1 MTATN
6 QEITLFTLLCRAVAG
21 MDEEGAVRAA
31 QEVLDAGIDPFRA
44 IHEGLSKGMEI
55 VGHKYETGEYFIP
68 QLLICSDAVYAA
80 MDVLK
85 PALENH
91 REVLPKTIVI
101 GVVEGDTHD
110 IGKNIVKLMLASAG
124 FRMVDLGR
132 DVSLPLFVETALREN
147 ADMICMSTLMSATMD
162 GMGQVVELLESG
174 GMRNRFKVVIGGGP
188 VSEGYARKIGA
199 DGYARNA
206 ATAVKL
212 IRSLLKTP

>member
-1 MTATN
+1 MTAII
-6 QEITLFTLLCRAVAG
+6 EESDLFKTLCRAVTD

-31 QEVLDAGIDPFRA
+31 ETVLSAGIDPSRA
-44 IHEGLSKGMEI
+44 IHKGLFKGMEI

-85 PALENH
+85 PALEN
-91 REVLPKTIVI
+91 RMEILPKTIVI

-124 FRMVDLGR
+124 FRMIDLGR

-147 ADMICMSTLMSATMD
+147 ADMICMSSLMSATMD
-162 GMGQVVELLESG
+162 GMGQVVEFLKSEGL
-174 GMRNRFKVVIGGGP
+174 RDRFKVVIGGGS
-188 VSEGYARKIGA
+188 VSEGYAGKIGA

-212 IRSLLKTP
+212 IRSLLKTQ